1 MKYALAFHSFLQHIK
16 ELCINNNLPVKPFS
30 FKGLCIAWTTNSDV
44 KEVKVEKWEG
54 DVDFFSVF
62 AMYLIVCFSSS
73 PPSLPQSHQIFFF
86 FFLLCFFPF
95 FWNHITIV
103 LYYSTQVQRT
113 TTTTTTG
120 NSPAK
125 PIRLYFSVYKYMR

>member
-86 FFLLCFFPF
+86 FFFALLFPILLKS
-95 FWNHITIV
+95 H
-103 LYYSTQVQRT
+103 YYCSILFYPSTTDYYYYYHRQLPCKADKIILQC
-113 TTTTTTG
+113 
-120 NSPAK
+120 
-125 PIRLYFSVYKYMR
+125 L